1 MLSWFWAAFFCV
13 IFVIAVKAEDAP
25 PEKNV
30 VEKIIPIGN
39 EYQNSITLL
48 NNRFRIDHDVEEVTL
63 VFFRKFGAQP
73 IVLVRPDGRKLY
85 LDNDSIDDSYRWFE
99 SDSYDMIELT
109 NPMPGPW
116 QALGE
121 VLPGSRVMVIAD
133 LTLQAD
139 PIPNPVFS
147 GETIKQTAVLRNA
160 DQEINYREFKDIV
173 VLSIDFMSTNIPEY
187 ENFGLG
193 TKNISRF
200 KDNGLG
206 LDEVPGDGI
215 FTGQFNLQVAYGEW
229 QPVFNIRTPLFS
241 RELMTDKVLLLPPP
255 VTLSYIEDETGEGFH
270 RVIIEPD
277 PEYLE
282 TSTLMLEASLRGP
295 EGNVERISVTGVGDY
310 QRQLRLANVGYGD
323 YSADIKVFAKT
334 INGREII
341 LTLPKY
347 NFSTELPIVEEP
359 VRELT
364 ETEILAAKK
373 EAEARALAEAQA
385 AKEKKAKD
393 LLKLVLTINAAVLL
407 IGGIVILLI
416 YDRRRHPDTHLLT
429 RFRPLLA
436 KLKFKKKQA
445 DAEHSTGSA

>member
-1 MLSWFWAAFFCV
+1 MLSWFWAVFFCV
-13 IFVIAVKAEDAP
+13 IFAIAVKADDVP
-25 PEKNV
+25 PQKSV
-30 VEKIIPIGN
+30 VEKIMPIGN

-63 VFFRKFGAQP
+63 VFFRQFGAQP

-99 SDSYDMIELT
+99 SETYDMIELSK
-109 NPMPGPW
+109 PIPGPW

-121 VLPGSRVMVIAD
+121 ILPGSRVMVIAD

-160 DQEINYREFKDIV
+160 DQEVNYREFKDIV

-187 ENFGLG
+187 ANFGLG

-255 VTLSYIEDETGEGFH
+255 VTLTHEEDDTEEGFH
-270 RVIIEPD
+270 RILIEAD

-295 EGNVERISVTGVGDY
+295 EGNVERISITGVGDY

-334 INGREII
+334 TSGREIV

-347 NFSTELPIVEEP
+347 NFSTEPPIIQEP

-364 ETEILAAKK
+364 ESEILAAQK
-373 EAEARALAEAQA
+373 EAEAKAIAEAQA
-385 AKEKKAKD
+385 AKEKKAND
-393 LLKLVLTINAAVLL
+393 LLKLVLAINGAVLL

-416 YDRRRHPDTHLLT
+416 YDRRRRPDRHVLSKLK
-429 RFRPLLA
+429 PILS

-445 DAEHSTGSA
+445 LEEPSAGNA